1 MKLNSER
8 IQKDN
13 WKTPEHLET
22 KQHISNKAWIKEE
35 TSRGIKTI
43 LNKIKMKK
51 QLIKICG
58 IQ

>member
-1 MKLNSER
+1 MKLNSEC

-35 TSRGIKTI
+35 TSIEI
-43 LNKIKMKK
+43 LKYF
-51 QLIKICG
+51 
-58 IQ
+58 